1 MTPVPFNDVYSPSDP
16 PDLYFI
22 VSVCVCK
29 TAPRAVQEEFL
40 RFKEKY
46 GKVYQTKAIEEE
58 RFEIFEV
65 NFVKFRI

>member
-1 MTPVPFNDVYSPSDP
+1 M
-16 PDLYFI
+16 
-22 VSVCVCK
+22 SVCVCK

-46 GKVYQTKAIEEE
+46 GKVYQTKGIEEE

-65 NFVKFRI
+65 NLAQGTEFLQQTLVF

>member
-1 MTPVPFNDVYSPSDP
+1 MSYIV
-16 PDLYFI
+16 

-46 GKVYQTKAIEEE
+46 GKVYQTKGIEEE

-65 NFVKFRI
+65 NLV